1 MQKQNRTRATV
12 LTVAVGTF
20 MSALDSSVVNV
31 VLPVIQSSYGVPL
44 SAAGW
49 VVIAYLLVI
58 SSLLLTFGRMSD
70 LYGHRRIY
78 IAGFAVF
85 TAGSLLCGLSAS
97 IFMLIAFR
105 ALQALGAGMMF
116 SAGPAIITDAV
127 PEKVRGRALSV
138 TAVAVAVALC
148 SGPVLG
154 GILAE
159 LAGWQSIFFI
169 NVPIGLIGIFLAAR
183 NIPKDDKKG
192 AGRFD
197 ILGSVMIFAALIL
210 ILTPLDLLGRENLN
224 PVLFYGMLAAGILA
238 GVSFVLYEK
247 KVEEPILNIELFKSR
262 VFAAGNLAAVFN
274 FMAQN
279 IMIFLAP
286 FYLEKLRQFS
296 PATAGM
302 LYIPMPLA
310 TLLIAPFSGFAA
322 DRYDSR
328 YLCSGGMAVMAGGLM
343 MLSYLRADTPVWYI
357 VTAMALAG
365 LGSGMFQT
373 PNNSAIM
380 GSVPAEYRGTA
391 SGVLATMR
399 NTGMVLGVAA
409 SGALFSLNFNRAGLL
424 YGAQGLKAA
433 ELQQAAFLYAL
444 HFTFLTA
451 AGVALLSMLVSLKKG
466 KVRTKS

>member
-1 MQKQNRTRATV
+1 MQKQNRTRAAV

-31 VLPVIQSSYGVPL
+31 VLPVIQSSYGVSL

-58 SSLLLTFGRMSD
+58 SSLLLTFGRLSD

-97 IFMLIAFR
+97 ILMLIAFR
-105 ALQALGAGMMF
+105 VLQALGAGMMF

-127 PEKVRGRALSV
+127 PENVRGRALSV

-169 NVPIGLIGIFLAAR
+169 NVPIGLVGTFLAAR
-183 NIPKDDKKG
+183 NIPKDDKKVS
-192 AGRFD
+192 GRFD

-210 ILTPLDLLGRENLN
+210 ILTPLDLLGKENLN

-238 GVSFVLYEK
+238 GIGFVFYEK
-247 KVEEPILNIELFKSR
+247 KVEQPILNIALFKSR
-262 VFAAGNLAAVFN
+262 VFAAGNFAAVFN

-286 FYLEKLRQFS
+286 FYLERLRLFS

-302 LYIPMPLA
+302 LYMPMPLA
-310 TLLIAPFSGFAA
+310 TLLIAPVSGIAS

-328 YLCSGGMAVMAGGLM
+328 YLCSGGMAVMAGGLV
-343 MLSYLRADTPVWYI
+343 MLSYLKADTPVWYI

-373 PNNSAIM
+373 PNNSAVM

-399 NTGMVLGVAA
+399 NTGMVLGVAV
-409 SGALFSLNFNRAGLL
+409 SGALFSLNYNRAGLL

-433 ELQQAAFLYAL
+433 ELQQASFLYAL

-466 KVRTKS
+466 KVRTKL